1 MSINTFGERKM
12 DADIMSATGVGVEL
26 TNLLMP
32 FISALLLLVITLWF
46 KDFATKIAKGMAFKM
61 NKSFN
66 EGDTVILDGQDAL
79 IVKIGLSETVFGV
92 YSDKGYTWRFV
103 PNERIPML
111 KLEKVINKDLH
122 LDTEQEK
129 AAKLQSLIDRAQDTQ
144 IGANKEAIEEIK
156 NGKRKKRV

>member
-1 MSINTFGERKM
+1 M
-12 DADIMSATGVGVEL
+12 DAEILSAGGVGLEI

-32 FISALLLLVITLWF
+32 FVSALMLLVITLWF

-66 EGDTVILDGQDAL
+66 EGDTVILDGSDAL

-92 YSDKGYTWRFV
+92 YSDKGYTWRYV

-122 LDTEQEK
+122 LDTEEEK
-129 AAKLQSLIDRAQDTQ
+129 AAKLQAMIDSVQDSK
-144 IGANKEAIEEIK
+144 IGANSQAIEEIK
-156 NGKRKKRV
+156 NGGKRPTKV

>member
-1 MSINTFGERKM
+1 M
-12 DADIMSATGVGVEL
+12 DAEIMSATGVGLEL

-92 YSDKGYTWRFV
+92 YSEKGYTWRYV

-129 AAKLQSLIDRAQDTQ
+129 VEKLQAMIDRTQDTK
-144 IGANKEAIEEIK
+144 ISANKEAIEEIQ
-156 NGKRKKRV
+156 NGNKRKKRI

>member
-1 MSINTFGERKM
+1 M
-12 DADIMSATGVGVEL
+12 DAEIMNATGVGLEL

-66 EGDTVILDGQDAL
+66 EGDTVILDEQDAL
-79 IVKIGLSETVFGV
+79 IVRIGLTETVFGV
-92 YSDKGYTWRFV
+92 YSDKGYTWRYV

-156 NGKRKKRV
+156 NGKRKKGV

>member
-1 MSINTFGERKM
+1 M
-12 DADIMSATGVGVEL
+12 DAEIMSAGGVGLEI

-32 FISALLLLVITLWF
+32 FVSALMLLVITLWF
-46 KDFATKIAKGMAFKM
+46 KDFATKIAKGMSFKM

-66 EGDTVILDGQDAL
+66 EGDTVILDGSDAL

-92 YSDKGYTWRFV
+92 YSDKGYTWRYV

-122 LDTEQEK
+122 LDTDEEK
-129 AAKLQSLIDRAQDTQ
+129 AAKLQAMIDSVQDSK
-144 IGANKEAIEEIK
+144 IGANSQAIEEIK
-156 NGKRKKRV
+156 NGGKRPTKV

>member
-1 MSINTFGERKM
+1 MNAE
-12 DADIMSATGVGVEL
+12 IMSASGVGLEI

-32 FISALLLLVITLWF
+32 FISALMLLVITLWF

-66 EGDTVILDGQDAL
+66 EGDTVILDGSDAL

-92 YSDKGYTWRFV
+92 YSSKGYTWRFV

-111 KLEKVINKDLH
+111 KLEKVINKDPH
-122 LDTEQEK
+122 LDTDEEK
-129 AAKLQSLIDRAQDTQ
+129 AAKLQAMIDSAQDTQ

-156 NGKRKKRV
+156 NGNGRKKRV

>member
-1 MSINTFGERKM
+1 MEKDM
-12 DADIMSATGVGVEL
+12 DAEILSAGGVGLEI

-32 FISALLLLVITLWF
+32 FVSALMLLVITLWF

-66 EGDTVILDGQDAL
+66 EGDTVILDGSDAL

-92 YSDKGYTWRFV
+92 YSDKGYTWRYV

-122 LDTEQEK
+122 LDTEEEK
-129 AAKLQSLIDRAQDTQ
+129 AAKLQAMIDSAQDTQ

-156 NGKRKKRV
+156 NGNGRKKRV

>member
-1 MSINTFGERKM
+1 VERQM
-12 DADIMSATGVGVEL
+12 NAEIMSASGVGLEI

-32 FISALLLLVITLWF
+32 FISALMLLVITLWF

-66 EGDTVILDGQDAL
+66 EGDTVILDGSDAL

-92 YSDKGYTWRFV
+92 YSSKGYTWRFV

-122 LDTEQEK
+122 LDTDEEK
-129 AAKLQSLIDRAQDTQ
+129 AAKLQAMIDSAQDTQ

-156 NGKRKKRV
+156 NGNGRKKRV